1 MIEKLNIT
9 DAAVIQEVIE
19 LTGASLIDNI
29 AEIPEIKNIPG
40 AWEAVVYAG
49 QLAYASSY
57 KYVYLVSIAFGGVS
71 CIAAC
76 FLGDIEKYM
85 DDHVAVVM

>member
-1 MIEKLNIT
+1 MVEKLNIT
-9 DAAVIQEVIE
+9 DTAVITEVIE
-19 LTGASLIDNI
+19 LTGASLINNI
-29 AEIPEIKNIPG
+29 AEIPQIKAIPG
-40 AWEAVVYAG
+40 AWEIVVYAG
-49 QLAYASSY
+49 QVAYASAY

-76 FLGDIEKYM
+76 FLGDIQKYM